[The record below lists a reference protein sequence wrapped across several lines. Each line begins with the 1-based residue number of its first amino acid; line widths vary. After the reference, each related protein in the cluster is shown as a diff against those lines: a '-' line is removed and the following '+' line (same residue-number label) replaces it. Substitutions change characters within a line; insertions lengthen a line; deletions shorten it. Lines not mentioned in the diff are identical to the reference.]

1 MKNFQSRI
9 AVCNQKGGVGKSAF
23 TVLIASYLH
32 YNMGHDVLVMDC
44 DYPQWSIHAQRER
57 ELEAIEHSDYY
68 KLMMVRQ
75 FKATGRKIWP
85 VIRCMPS
92 EALGKEES
100 LLQSGYRPR
109 IILYDLPGTVNS
121 EGVLHILSSLDSIF
135 IPLKADKLV
144 MESSLAFARSLDRGL
159 VHNKA
164 SRLQNIYLFWTMV
177 DRRERT
183 PLYDRYEAVIQKLE
197 LSIMATHVPYR
208 SKFNKEL
215 LPDGTGICRSTLLA
229 PERTFAREAQIEAL
243 AHEILTLLKIR

>member
-9 AVCNQKGGVGKSAF
+9 AVCNQKGGVGKSTF
-23 TVLIASYLH
+23 TVLLASYLH
-32 YNMGHDVLVMDC
+32 YNMGHDILVMDC

-57 ELEAIEHSDYY
+57 ELKAIERSDYY

-92 EALGKEES
+92 EAFEKEES

-135 IPLKADKLV
+135 IPLKAAN
-144 MESSLAFARSLDRGL
+144 SSWKVLSPSPEVSIEGWFTIKFHDYRAFTSSGR
-159 VHNKA
+159 
-164 SRLQNIYLFWTMV
+164 
-177 DRRERT
+177 
-183 PLYDRYEAVIQKLE
+183 
-197 LSIMATHVPYR
+197 
-208 SKFNKEL
+208 
-215 LPDGTGICRSTLLA
+215 
-229 PERTFAREAQIEAL
+229 
-243 AHEILTLLKIR
+243 

>member
-1 MKNFQSRI
+1 MMESVNISI
-9 AVCNQKGGVGKSAF
+9 CNQKGGIGKSTF
-23 TVLIASYLH
+23 TVLLASYLH
-32 YNMGHDVLVMDC
+32 YNMGHDILVMDC

-57 ELEAIEHSDYY
+57 ELEAIERSDYY

-92 EALGKEES
+92 EALEKEES

-159 VHNKA
+159 VHNKV
-164 SRLQNIYLFWTMV
+164 SRLQSIYLFWTMI

-183 PLYDRYEAVIQKLE
+183 PLYDQYEEAFARFGLPV
-197 LSIMATHVPYR
+197 MRTHVPAR
-208 SKFNKEL
+208 SRFSREL
-215 LPDGTGICRSTLLA
+215 QPGGGPVSRSTLFPA
-229 PERTFAREAQIEAL
+229 DAAFAAECCIAEL
-243 AHEILTLLKIR
+243 CEEICTLCETR